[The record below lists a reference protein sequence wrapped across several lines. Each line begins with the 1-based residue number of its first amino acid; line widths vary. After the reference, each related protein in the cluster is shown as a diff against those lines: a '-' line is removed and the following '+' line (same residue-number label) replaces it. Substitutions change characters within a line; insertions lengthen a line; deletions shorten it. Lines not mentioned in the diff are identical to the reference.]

1 MIPTNGD
8 EIKQYQK
15 ALEQIFASLRENDD
29 SPCGYALLDGDKNLP
44 LPNGDNPQRHIRFI
58 RLACHEC
65 ENLYLTDEVLA
76 DIGTNWT
83 AAQQK
88 ILDVAGSF
96 GQKEAALRA
105 VAAADR
111 QHVDL
116 KPVIQQLVTILDE
129 KQVHWTMRVG
139 RVLGRRGPQGRL
151 RRFLVSRPCQL
162 CGPPYPSLR
171 T

>member
-139 RVLGRRGPQGRL
+139 RVLGRTRPAGQIAA
-151 RRFLVSRPCQL
+151 FLGEQTVSALWPAL
-162 CGPPYPSLR
+162 P
-171 T
+171 